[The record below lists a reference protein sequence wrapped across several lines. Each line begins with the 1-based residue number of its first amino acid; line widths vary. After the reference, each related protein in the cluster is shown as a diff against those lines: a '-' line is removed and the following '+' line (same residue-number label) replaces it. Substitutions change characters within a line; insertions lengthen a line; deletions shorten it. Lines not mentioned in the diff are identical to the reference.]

1 MLRMALQTDKGP
13 IGIVGINDE
22 NIKRMRAG
30 MSLDINLKEMTPPD
44 TQIDRLLIHLG
55 TTYEQVVDDLVAG
68 GISVPDGL
76 RKQARDLDALVE
88 RKPE

>member
-76 RKQARDLDALVE
+76 RKQARDNFPVA
-88 RKPE
+88 